1 MNFLRFHIFLAD
13 SESTYEFQ
21 AKFQLDI
28 IHFYSHTWKDSNL
41 KLTTSSQSR
50 FIAIY
55 IKYNFHFHVWHSL
68 LFFSHYLLL
77 VVLAFSI
84 MSSRFGQPLLLRS
97 FVLLILKWKSYIWFT
112 HKLTFLFFSSHY
124 SLLAV
129 SILSSHFRKPFL
141 LHFFLLA
148 SCLFYFQGRALEIKY
163 WFWVASRLT
172 FLCFFFSHYPL
183 LAISN
188 ILLHFQQPFVLG
200 SGSLSA
206 SSHSF
211 FALFA
216 RKMFIKKT

>member
-1 MNFLRFHIFLAD
+1 MNFLWFHIFLAD

-112 HKLTFLFFSSHY
+112 HKLTFLFFFV
-124 SLLAV
+124 SLFPFSCFNFVLTLQKT
-129 SILSSHFRKPFL
+129 ILITFL
-141 LHFFLLA
+141 SFGF
-148 SCLFYFQGRALEIKY
+148 LFYFQGRALQIKY
-163 WFWVASRLT
+163 WFWVASRLP

-211 FALFA
+211 VALFA